1 MIVVAFSFTLV
12 TCALWTLLLNVQEL
26 RRIAETVATWLLVAW
41 VSYKLAIYIRR
52 TLLGHT
58 LPSAGKA
65 VLITGCDT
73 GFGNLLARKLAAKG
87 YHVYAGCLFSKG
99 EGARELARCRGV
111 QVIQMDV
118 TSDDDVH
125 SAYEDVSKSLGQNVL
140 WAVVLNAGTLDV
152 GLVEW
157 QSLESI
163 RAAFDVNVLG
173 AVRVSKKFMPLLRK
187 SRGRLVVVTSLL
199 AHLTLPGATVYCMCK
214 HATSSLAEGLRR
226 ECDPFGV
233 HVSSI
238 EPTGFQT
245 SLVAGVVERMKVGLR
260 NVPREVLDDF
270 GNHRIAAFCDVLNL
284 VLRGALSS
292 NLQQVID
299 VMTLAIEESPPRNI
313 YTAGSTLQR
322 FLLLLPSEWLDVLL
336 ASPYKFMIWWKSDRK
351 PPLST

>member
-12 TCALWTLLLNVQEL
+12 TCALWTLLLNAPEL
-26 RRIAETVATWLLVAW
+26 RRISETVASWLLVAW

-52 TLLGHT
+52 TVFGRT
-58 LPSAGKA
+58 LPIAGKA

-87 YHVYAGCLFSKG
+87 YHVYAGCLFSQ
-99 EGARELARCRGV
+99 GAGAQVLAECRGI

-118 TSDDDVH
+118 TSDDDIH
-125 SAYEDVSKSLGQNVL
+125 SAYEDITKSLGQNVL

-157 QSLESI
+157 QNLESI
-163 RAAFDVNVLG
+163 RSAFDVNVLG

-187 SRGRLVVVTSLL
+187 SRGRLVVMTSLL

-245 SLVAGVVERMKVGLR
+245 SLVAGVVERMNVDLK
-260 NVPREVLDDF
+260 NVPREVLEDF
-270 GNHRIAAFCDVLNL
+270 GNHRISAFCDVLNL

-299 VMTLAIEESPPRNI
+299 VMTLAIEESSPRNI
-313 YTAGSTLQR
+313 YSAGSTLQR
-322 FLLLLPSEWLDVLL
+322 FLLFLPSEWLDFLL
-336 ASPYKFMIWWKSDRK
+336 ASPFKFMMWWTPDRK
-351 PPLST
+351 PSLST